1 MLVRIVSP
9 LFLVFATFL
18 TLGCASSKEVL
29 IPQDSPYR
37 SISSLKEGA
46 ILHIPTGLEV
56 SKEQCFDLLAEKRI
70 VYVGEAHTN
79 LAHHQVELE
88 ILQAMESRHPGR
100 MALGMEMFVRSAQAT
115 LDQWVAGKLD
125 EKTFRREWYA
135 NWTVDYGYYRPILEF
150 ARERKIPVLALN
162 ATDEQVRV
170 LSEKGLEGLSE
181 EIREGIPDLDPN
193 DPYHRKAMEAVFGG
207 HVPSHPS
214 GGRDKKDFER
224 FYQTM
229 LLWDETMAQG
239 VVDYL
244 RSPAGQKR
252 QLVVMTGGF
261 HVGYGF
267 GVPRRVFRRLP
278 VSYAVVLPQTAEVA
292 EGRERLRMDL
302 KPPRLPLYIADFVW
316 KTGYEDLEE
325 NQVRLGVF
333 IEVTEKDIT
342 IREVSPGSPAAN
354 AGLKVGDVI
363 IALGG
368 EAINESFDLTY
379 LVRQKKPGDKV
390 ILKYLREGQPSEV
403 EVTFQPLTH
412 P

>member
-1 MLVRIVSP
+1 MMTRFVSAV
-9 LFLVFATFL
+9 LLSFTTSFV
-18 TLGCASSKEVL
+18 LGCATSSEIL
-29 IPQDSPYR
+29 ISQDSPYR

-46 ILHIPTGLEV
+46 ILHVPTGVEV
-56 SKEQCFDLLAEKRI
+56 TKEQCFDLLAEKRI

-79 LAHHQVELE
+79 LAHHRVELE

-100 MALGMEMFVRSAQAT
+100 VALGMEMFGRSAQAT
-115 LDQWVAGKLD
+115 LDQWVAGKLG
-125 EKTFRREWYA
+125 EKSFLREWYA
-135 NWTVDYGYYRPILEF
+135 NWTADYGYYRQILEF
-150 ARERKIPVLALN
+150 AREMKIPVLALN
-162 ATDEQVRV
+162 ATDEQVRG
-170 LSEKGLEGLSE
+170 LAEKGLEGLSE
-181 EIREGIPDLDPN
+181 EIRKSIPDLDPN

-214 GGRDKKDFER
+214 GGRDKKAFER

-244 RSPAGQKR
+244 KSPAGQKR
-252 QLVVMTGGF
+252 QMVVMTGGF

-278 VSYAVVLPQTAEVA
+278 VSYAVVLPQTGEIT
-292 EGRERLRMDL
+292 EGRERLLMDVET
-302 KPPRLPLYIADFVW
+302 PRLPLYIADFVW
-316 KTGYEDLEE
+316 KTGHEDLEE
-325 NQVRLGVF
+325 DQVRLGVF
-333 IEVTEKDIT
+333 IEVTEKGVT
-342 IREVSPGSPAAN
+342 IREVSPGSPAAK

-363 IALGG
+363 TALGG
-368 EAINESFDLTY
+368 EAINEPFDLTY
-379 LVRQKKPGDKV
+379 LVPQKKPGDKA